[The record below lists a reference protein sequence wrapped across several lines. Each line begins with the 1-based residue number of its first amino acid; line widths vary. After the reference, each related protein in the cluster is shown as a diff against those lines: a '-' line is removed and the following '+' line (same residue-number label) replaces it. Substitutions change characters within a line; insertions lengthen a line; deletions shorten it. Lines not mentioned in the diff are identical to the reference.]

1 MDQREAQQA
10 VARVLMEHIARDHH
24 PSATQMN
31 MLEQSLTPDM
41 ADDYLALLL
50 DKVRRDTWPSL
61 DLLRRAQRVADTMPS
76 AR

>member
-10 VARVLMEHIARDHH
+10 VAQVLLEHIARDNY

-31 MLEQSLTPDM
+31 MLEQSLTPEM
-41 ADDYLALLL
+41 ADDYLAVLL
-50 DKVRRDTWPSL
+50 DKVRQDTWPSL
-61 DLLRRAQRVADTMPS
+61 DLLRRLQRLADTLPS